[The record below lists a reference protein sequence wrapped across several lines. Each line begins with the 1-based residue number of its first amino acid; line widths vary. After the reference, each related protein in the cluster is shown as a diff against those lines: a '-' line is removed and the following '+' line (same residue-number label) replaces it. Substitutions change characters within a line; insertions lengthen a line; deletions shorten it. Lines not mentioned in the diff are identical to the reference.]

1 MSISRP
7 ERPPLSVEY
16 LFESGTPVI
25 IQPAEGIVAIVSG
38 DGYETVD
45 MTVLQFLDLFERM
58 KEWIG

>member
-16 LFESGTPVI
+16 LIESGTPAI

-45 MTVLQFLDLFERM
+45 MTVLQFMDLFERM

>member
-7 ERPPLSVEY
+7 ERPPLTVEY
-16 LFESGTPVI
+16 LTEAGTPGI

-45 MTVLQFLDLFERM
+45 MTELQFADLFERM
-58 KEWIG
+58 KRRLE